1 MTSLAPLRPSR
12 TASLRPRPC
21 VTGQRAPGHTPVG
34 LLVPPAL
41 EAFHIL
47 HSDVYSAY
55 AHVHLAADAADKA
68 VRSTFRVLASH
79 WSYLLD
85 QPDLTALAW
94 EELVLHSQSRR
105 CPLPGVATDD
115 PLQYDALVLTDLG
128 LGPRAIADITGQYV
142 STIRYLI
149 APHTLHTDNLLPAR
163 NR

>member
-1 MTSLAPLRPSR
+1 M
-12 TASLRPRPC
+12 
-21 VTGQRAPGHTPVG
+21 G